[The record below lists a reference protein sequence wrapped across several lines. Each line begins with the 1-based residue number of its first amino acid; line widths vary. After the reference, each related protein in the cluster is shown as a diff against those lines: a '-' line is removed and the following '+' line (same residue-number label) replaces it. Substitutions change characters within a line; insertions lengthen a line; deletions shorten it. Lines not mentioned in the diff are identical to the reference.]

1 MTPASRLII
10 SDMLLPTTNAAPL
23 ESLLDI
29 QMIVSGGMERTEKQW
44 RELLEGEGLRI
55 ERIVKPEVGAQLP
68 ECLIEC
74 MMPEKEEESKE
85 EPKEVPVPEV
95 QEKEVSEAPEEKEK
109 EKEEEEPKEVPEV
122 PEKEESGEQP
132 SVL

>member
-1 MTPASRLII
+1 
-10 SDMLLPTTNAAPL
+10 
-23 ESLLDI
+23 
-29 QMIVSGGMERTEKQW
+29 MIVSGGMERTEKQW

-74 MMPEKEEESKE
+74 MMPEKEESKE
-85 EPKEVPVPEV
+85 EPKEVSVPEV
-95 QEKEVSEAPEEKEK
+95 QEKEVSEAPKEKEK